1 MKSRLPH
8 GAGVLLAA
16 AAGAIIWWLL
26 LKVLGVL

>member
-8 GAGVLLAA
+8 GAGVLLAV

-26 LKVLGVL
+26 IYWLVA